1 MIKKIDKLLLLNF
14 FKAFAVIFA
23 IVVFIMYTQNAVQ
36 WVGDI
41 AGKSLGFITYAKL
54 ITYLVTMTAT
64 LVGYPITT
72 VIAAVINMKELVE
85 TQEIVAM
92 RSAGVSEKRI
102 MAPLIIFTV
111 ALIPLMYLGN
121 AFMTPSANRNLFDLI
136 HNIKKSNPI
145 LDMKAGV
152 FYNDLEGYSIK
163 INKKSSNERAVEDII
178 IYDHT
183 QKKGNVL
190 VTMAKYGEIYSAQGD
205 KFLVL
210 KLFKGHSY
218 IEKSKI
224 DDSEKEKEKNKFI
237 RSTFKEQKIVI
248 NMDEIGNVSK
258 KIFKSKVYSKSA
270 IMIEKDIRSMRK
282 SILNIKNNDMKEIF
296 DFVKSLQL
304 VISDIDAS
312 TVSSY
317 PVSSKPILY
326 QLLNHYEKDRGK
338 EIINLTA
345 KKISDHKKNLEV
357 NIPRIIK
364 LERKI
369 RRFRVQHLS
378 YILQAIVV
386 LLMLILGSS
395 LGLMSRK
402 GDIKLQSM
410 IFVSLFLIYYFLV
423 YKGLDLAE
431 EGIMEPL
438 VAIMI
443 PFVFVFTLTIFFMRK
458 ALRGETIRFDDLK
471 YYMKKRYRMLFSSKM
486 KNKKKTLKR

>member
-14 FKAFAVIFA
+14 FKAFAVIFVV
-23 IVVFIMYTQNAVQ
+23 VVFIMYTQNAVQ

-92 RSAGVSEKRI
+92 RSAGISEKRI
-102 MAPLIIFTV
+102 MAPLVIFTV
-111 ALIPLMYLGN
+111 LLVPLMYLGN
-121 AFMTPSANRNLFDLI
+121 SFMTPGANRNLFDLI

-190 VTMAKYGEIYSAQGD
+190 VTMAKYGEIYSTQGD

-224 DDSEKEKEKNKFI
+224 DDPEKEREKNKFI
-237 RSTFKEQKIVI
+237 RSTFKEQRIVI

-258 KIFKSKVYSKSA
+258 KIFKAKVYSKNV

-282 SILNIKNNDMKEIF
+282 SILNIKNKNMQEVLN
-296 DFVKSLQL
+296 FVNSLKTA
-304 VISDIDAS
+304 ISDTDAS
-312 TVSSY
+312 TAS
-317 PVSSKPILY
+317 PRPILEE
-326 QLLNHYEKDRGK
+326 LLSHYSEDRAK

-345 KKISDHKKNLEV
+345 NKIANHEKSLRV
-357 NIPRIIK
+357 NIPKILK
-364 LERKI
+364 LKRKI
-369 RRFRVQHLS
+369 RRFRAQHLS
-378 YILQAIVV
+378 YILQAIIV

-438 VAIMI
+438 TAILI
-443 PFVFVFTLTIFFMRK
+443 PFVFVLTLTIFFTRK

-471 YYMKKRYRMLFSSKM
+471 YYIKKRYRKLFSPKI
-486 KNKKKTLKR
+486 KTKKELSSRV